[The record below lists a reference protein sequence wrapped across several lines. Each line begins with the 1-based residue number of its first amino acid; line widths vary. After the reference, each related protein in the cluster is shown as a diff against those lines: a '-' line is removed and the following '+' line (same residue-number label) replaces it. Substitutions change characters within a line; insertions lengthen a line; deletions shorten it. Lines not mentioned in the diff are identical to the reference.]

1 MSVTNKELVGAST
14 AILILGVLK
23 RAPSYGYDI
32 VRQINQEAEGVF
44 TWQEGTVYP
53 LLHKLERQGSIR
65 SRWQETAAGKNRK
78 YYSLTPAG
86 RAALQAGADQWKLF
100 NEIVLRLTGVSHA

>member
-44 TWQEGTVYP
+44 TWQEGTIYP
-53 LLHKLERQGSIR
+53 LLHKLERQVFYPFPLARNGRGQGSQNTI
-65 SRWQETAAGKNRK
+65 
-78 YYSLTPAG
+78 L
-86 RAALQAGADQWKLF
+86 
-100 NEIVLRLTGVSHA
+100 